1 MTPQETPRASRLE
14 TILGAMATGVIL
26 LSVVCVLLTFFA
38 PTLAGPAA
46 PIVESIPL
54 IGLPIG
60 MLLLIGLTIAT
71 IVRRRREQS

>member
-1 MTPQETPRASRLE
+1 
-14 TILGAMATGVIL
+14 MATGVIL
-26 LSVVCVLLTFFA
+26 LSVICILLTFFA
-38 PTLAGPAA
+38 PTLAGSAA

-60 MLLLIGLTIAT
+60 MLLLVGLTVAT